1 MTNARDIKKIELRL
15 PLDLHAALVER
26 ARRNNRSV
34 NAEIVAELEQAE
46 DADFIARYGP
56 AIRREV
62 NAVLA
67 EQPHH
72 E

>member
-1 MTNARDIKKIELRL
+1 MTAPRDIKKIELRL

-26 ARRNNRSV
+26 AQANRRSV

-56 AIRREV
+56 LIRTEV
-62 NAVLA
+62 NRMLA
-67 EQPHH
+67 EQHAK
-72 E
+72 